1 MTSTSAST
9 KAENNGRVVAYAE
22 PDRSDLEIAPSI
34 EPAIKPAIEPSDDH
48 PPEEKLPTPKRRRPP
63 KAVILSA
70 LGVGAIAASVF
81 GFRWWQ
87 FSSTHEETDNATVA
101 GHVYQISSR
110 IPGRAINIPVDDN
123 AVVEKGDLLVQ
134 LDPQDYQ
141 VKVQQAIAAL
151 NVAQQQARVAQT
163 NIALASQQ
171 AQAQS
176 TEAQGG
182 VSSAQTAIAA
192 AQAAV
197 TEAQAGV
204 PAAQANLAQ
213 AQANLTRAQA
223 DFDRYSSLFASGAIA
238 RQQLDTARAARDV
251 AIAQRNAA
259 QQGIAQARAKLTQA
273 QEGVATAQAG
283 LQTSQAGIQ
292 RAQAGGVQTEV
303 SRTQYEAATAAI
315 AQAQA
320 NLQEAQL
327 QLSYTN
333 ITAPE
338 SGHIGRKT
346 VEVGQQITAGQPL
359 MAVVGD
365 DVWITANFKETQVE
379 RMHPGETVEVKLDAF
394 PGRTF
399 TGQVESLSPAS
410 GAEFAL
416 LPPDNATG
424 NFTKVVQR
432 IPVKVVLD
440 RNSIA
445 GLESQITPGMSATV
459 SVEIE

>member
-1 MTSTSAST
+1 MTSTHTST
-9 KAENNGRVVAYAE
+9 NAQNGRVAYAE
-22 PDRSDLEIAPSI
+22 SDRLDTESIAP
-34 EPAIKPAIEPSDDH
+34 AADH
-48 PPEEKLPTPKRRRPP
+48 LPEEKPSAPKRRRPP
-63 KAVILSA
+63 KAAILSV
-70 LGVGAIAASVF
+70 LGVGAIAASIF
-81 GFRWWQ
+81 GFRWWNY
-87 FSSTHEETDNATVA
+87 SSTHEQTDNATVA

-110 IPGRAINIPVDDN
+110 IPGRISAIPVDDN
-123 AVVEKGDLLVQ
+123 EVVQKGELLVQ
-134 LDPQDYQ
+134 LDPQDYK

-151 NVAQQQARVAQT
+151 NVAQQQAQVAQT
-163 NIALASQQ
+163 NIALATQQ

-182 VSSAQTAIAA
+182 VSSAQTSIAT

-204 PAAQANLAQ
+204 PVAQANLAQ

-251 AIAQRNAA
+251 ALAQRNAA
-259 QQGIAQARAKLTQA
+259 QQGIAQAQAKLSQA

-292 RAQAGGVQTEV
+292 RAQASGVQTEV
-303 SRTQYEAATAAI
+303 SRSQFAAANAAI

-346 VEVGQQITAGQPL
+346 VEVGQQVTAGQPL

-365 DVWITANFKETQVE
+365 EVWVTANFKETQVE
-379 RMHPGETVEVKLDAF
+379 RMRAGETVEVKLDAF
-394 PGRTF
+394 PDRTF

-432 IPVKVVLD
+432 IPVKIVLD
-440 RNSIA
+440 RNSVA
-445 GLESQITPGMSATV
+445 GLESQITPGMSASV